1 MSHRL
6 KVLFGFAIICII
18 WGSSWA
24 AVKIGIESFPPL
36 LSLAIRFTLS
46 GIILGSIV
54 FIKNLIIPKEKKF
67 WTLVLIMSSTSFTVP
82 FVLIYWGQLRVG
94 SGLASV
100 LFATYPF
107 WVAIVSHFLLPN
119 EKITPL
125 RIIGIV
131 IGFLGVIFIFKNG
144 FSDISSGM
152 FFCMTAIIAGAII
165 QAFGLVFLRRLG
177 DTMHPVTLNFC
188 SMSLSAIPLFAAS
201 FIFEEYSQLII
212 NARSLGSIFY
222 LSIFCTVITFV
233 IYFWLVKHVEA
244 VILSLSAFI
253 TPVIA
258 VVIGIAL
265 LGEKITGNMY
275 IGSALVL
282 IGIAFATT
290 SDLIGFY
297 RRKVENEF
305 R

>member
-54 FIKNLIIPKEKKF
+54 FIKHLIIPKEKKF
-67 WTLVLIMSSTSFTVP
+67 WTLVFIMSSTSFTVP